1 MKVAIFLF
9 QFLFIIFALLPVIS
23 IKIETLDVNIGE
35 EQGISEKSVIST
47 DILGK
52 ILKGVEN
59 GNPDNIYFYGLLKL
73 YGISMTKDLVGAAQQ
88 FRRASSLGHR
98 EATTAYGVLLLTGM
112 AGKSDYIEAI
122 SYFRNGITRGDMVR
136 YVFESYSFFLYF
148 LFRWF

>member
-1 MKVAIFLF
+1 MKVTLFLF
-9 QFLFIIFALLPVIS
+9 HFLFILFSLLPVVS

-35 EQGISEKSVIST
+35 EKGISEKSVIST
-47 DILGK
+47 DVLGK
-52 ILKGVEN
+52 ILKGVES

-88 FRRASSLGHR
+88 FRRASSLGHK

-122 SYFRNGITRGDMVR
+122 SSFRDGIARGDMVR
-136 YVFESYSFFLYF
+136 R
-148 LFRWF
+148 LF